1 MSWLI
6 SLVWWN
12 VDGRCTVCSL
22 VTWWVPW
29 VNNQLFQSAEILMA
43 DAQCVVIWL
52 FGEYHELM
60 TNYFILMKCWWNMHS
75 VVYSMVTRWAPWF
88 DWLVQSDETL
98 MTGAQCIQWLLGEH
112 HELIS
117 SVWWNVDVLCV
128 DRLFDPGGLSVDK
141 LVCNL
146 LPRPYY
152 INKDC
157 RVSVGTVCYFSLL
170 RAGRVEE
177 NILSWLATS
186 ALWKNWR
193 YVYPVVSS
201 RNDIFVED

>member
-1 MSWLI
+1 M
-6 SLVWWN
+6 
-12 VDGRCTVCSL
+12 
-22 VTWWVPW
+22 
-29 VNNQLFQSAEILMA
+29 LMT

-60 TNYFILMKCWWNMHS
+60 INISFWWN
-75 VVYSMVTRWAPWF
+75 VDGTCTVYSMVTRWAPWF

-98 MTGAQCIQWLLGEH
+98 MAGAQCIQWLLGEH

-117 SVWWNVDVLCV
+117 SVWWNADVLCV
-128 DRLFDPGGLSVDK
+128 DRLFDSGELSAIE
-141 LVCNL
+141 LVCDL

-157 RVSVGTVCYFSLL
+157 RVSVGTVYYFSLL

-177 NILSWLATS
+177 NISSWLATS

-201 RNDIFVED
+201 KNDIFVED